1 MGLLGVV
8 GALLMMGGELIGIVF
23 ILVGLFALNNTEL
36 AVRNRLKGY
45 AECLTAIIIGGG
57 LLVSD
62 PEHLSEVISE
72 TQWIITLSGP
82 IILGLLI
89 VALIDYTRLKRFEQ
103 EKVMKKLGESIA
115 KGLKET

>member
-1 MGLLGVV
+1 
-8 GALLMMGGELIGIVF
+8 MMGGELVGIVF
-23 ILVGLFALNNTEL
+23 ILVGLFALTNTEL

-45 AECLTAIIIGGG
+45 AECVTAIIIGGG

-62 PEHLSEVISE
+62 SKQLSEVISE
-72 TQWIITLSGP
+72 THWIITLSGP

-103 EKVMKKLGESIA
+103 EKAIKKLGESIA
-115 KGLKET
+115 NGLKES